1 MTSRADSGQGQ
12 WQLKR
17 VKSSTGPVGTAIAAA
32 CRTPASVP
40 GQTEMLWIATT
51 TSRRADKE
59 AIMQMAKKKFDQV
72 YDPNEDKGT
81 NPNIRN
87 TGSSL
92 YGWKHDIGYKFHV
105 THLPNTGVIRLK
117 LYEGSTLL
125 HDTGDIIDNGA
136 DALRGGRLGVYCE
149 SQENILWSALSYRWV
164 LSICRIDFK
173 LLKLYIFR
181 CIEG

>member
-1 MTSRADSGQGQ
+1 MSSRADSGQGQ

-51 TSRRADKE
+51 TSRRSDKE

-72 YDPNEDKGT
+72 YNPNEDKGT

-164 LSICRIDFK
+164 LLAPNLQMFK
-173 LLKLYIFR
+173 L
-181 CIEG
+181 